1 MPRQAPRRVGSTVSI
16 PVNVPD
22 DELDEYI
29 AEMILSDARAK
40 ELAYERRG
48 VAAYTQ
54 YVCHSRRPSPAARTN
69 KRFLASMIR
78 SVDSHN
84 QRQEAS
90 EAQAAQRRVR
100 DRRDTGT
107 RELFQRSVPRELLG
121 RTDRHSR
128 KSTGHPLE
136 DRGEPSRARSLSR
149 WDQPPGEPRPRASRW
164 DQGPQDNYDTRRS
177 RRRSRSP
184 SSEPEIGPQPAPP
197 VRQWDLGKDPAL

>member
-54 YVCHSRRPSPAARTN
+54 PSPAARTN

-90 EAQAAQRRVR
+90 EAQAAQRRF
-100 DRRDTGT
+100 
-107 RELFQRSVPRELLG
+107 EPLG
-121 RTDRHSR
+121 
-128 KSTGHPLE
+128 
-136 DRGEPSRARSLSR
+136 
-149 WDQPPGEPRPRASRW
+149 
-164 DQGPQDNYDTRRS
+164 
-177 RRRSRSP
+177 
-184 SSEPEIGPQPAPP
+184 PAA
-197 VRQWDLGKDPAL
+197 G